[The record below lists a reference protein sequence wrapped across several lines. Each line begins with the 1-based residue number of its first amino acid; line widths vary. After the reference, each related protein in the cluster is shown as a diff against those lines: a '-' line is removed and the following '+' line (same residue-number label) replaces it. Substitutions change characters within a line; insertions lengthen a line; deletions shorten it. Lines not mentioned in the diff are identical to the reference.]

1 MPTPQLPS
9 APRPARPVIVP
20 HPMPPIGA
28 PKPVQFRSSSYSG
41 IGSMPFDP
49 RSAARYT
56 PPPFAPGAFMRPAP
70 PPGPVTQLPAGLA
83 GPIFPQV
90 GWHFGP
96 PVYLGQPPYGQDPC
110 PPSKRGHIIG
120 GYGSLQYGALNYG
133 SLQYGEDTE
142 SSEKPNPKPS
152 PGTMAALGGL
162 ALVSLALPIASSV
175 VFGRKYGGVGYIL
188 GFFVPGAIGAATM
201 ALAKSGSAGPNA
213 KPLR

>member
-1 MPTPQLPS
+1 
-9 APRPARPVIVP
+9 
-20 HPMPPIGA
+20 
-28 PKPVQFRSSSYSG
+28 
-41 IGSMPFDP
+41 
-49 RSAARYT
+49 
-56 PPPFAPGAFMRPAP
+56 
-70 PPGPVTQLPAGLA
+70 
-83 GPIFPQV
+83 
-90 GWHFGP
+90 
-96 PVYLGQPPYGQDPC
+96 
-110 PPSKRGHIIG
+110 
-120 GYGSLQYGALNYG
+120 LNYG